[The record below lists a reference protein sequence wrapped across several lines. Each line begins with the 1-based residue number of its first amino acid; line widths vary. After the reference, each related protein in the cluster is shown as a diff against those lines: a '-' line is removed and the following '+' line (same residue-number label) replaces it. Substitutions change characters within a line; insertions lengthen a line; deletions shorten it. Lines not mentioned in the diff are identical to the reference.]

1 MARTAGNLLPP
12 ASSTSL
18 LPLATSLCHQP
29 LPPASEPL
37 PPASATSLAPRGTR
51 TAYTAD
57 TAPHAPPPL
66 RRPQQLALKKTNLL
80 YYLRIP
86 LTITLAQQD

>member
-29 LPPASEPL
+29 LPLASHPEAPALPTPPTLPRTRPL
-37 PPASATSLAPRGTR
+37 
-51 TAYTAD
+51 
-57 TAPHAPPPL
+57 PL